1 MLLTSLIFLSFSFS
15 VFLLGRRFVLKPATT
30 VNQADAAPVMP
41 SLANAGPLLG
51 NFTDPLASLL
61 PTSTAKRI
69 KIAKDLVSSGDYRL
83 NAVDDFLAKRNAGVL
98 AAILLS
104 VLVFAVGLADGR
116 ETVFAVVLGVA
127 CLFAYSLPRISLSG
141 RATRRTRAIEKSI
154 PDVMDMIA
162 MSIRGGLPL
171 ATAIGQVANRMQ
183 GIYPELS
190 KELQIVFRQTQSGS
204 SDQAYSSFASRIEIP
219 EVVAWCAMMRQS
231 QKLGGGLAPALGDYA
246 SRIRID
252 RQSKA
257 ERVGNTASLKLLFP
271 VVLCLA
277 PPIAI
282 LLIGPAVIELRDFIN
297 REKGTTLAA
306 FEEVEQIQP

>member
-1 MLLTSLIFLSFSFS
+1 MLLFSLIFFSLTFS
-15 VFLLGRRFVLKPATT
+15 IFLLGRRFVLTPSAT
-30 VNQADAAPVMP
+30 VDAASTPID
-41 SLANAGPLLG
+41 AGPFLG
-51 NFTDPLASLL
+51 DFTSPLASVL
-61 PTSTAKRI
+61 PTSSAKRI
-69 KIAKDLVSSGDYRL
+69 QFAKDLVASGDHRK

-98 AAILLS
+98 AAIVIS
-104 VLVFAVGLADGR
+104 AVIFALGLADGR
-116 ETVFAVVLGVA
+116 ELVVAIILGVV
-127 CLFAYSLPRISLSG
+127 CLFAYSLPRIMLSG

-183 GIYPELS
+183 DIYPDLA
-190 KELQIVFRQTQSGS
+190 KELGIVFRQTQSGAP
-204 SDQAYSSFASRIEIP
+204 DHAYNGFANRIDIP

-246 SRIRID
+246 SRIRVD

-297 REKGTTLAA
+297 REKGATIAA
-306 FEEVEQIQP
+306 FEEVEQVQP